1 MQKYNFPNYSPAAF
15 KGGPIMGTTQPM
27 QAMQPVPL
35 AGRYGEVMPEK
46 TKSQE
51 VKEQLSELGID
62 TSTPIG
68 SALAV
73 NLFQRAQENDIGKLK
88 EQGEYF
94 KGLMNEMA
102 DAAQKRAMEA
112 NVFAGIINLPNQF
125 SRAMAEKYRY
135 FPETMEVV
143 AQGIRPGTSFANRQY
158 INL

>member
-1 MQKYNFPNYSPAAF
+1 
-15 KGGPIMGTTQPM
+15 MGTTPM
-27 QAMQPVPL
+27 QPGMQL
-35 AGRYGEVMPEK
+35 AGRYGEAMPKMSKAE
-46 TKSQE
+46 E
-51 VKEQLSELGID
+51 VKNQLKDLGVD

-73 NLFQRAQENDIGKLK
+73 NLLQRSQEGDLGTIK

-143 AQGIRPGTSFANRQY
+143 AQGIRPGTTFANRQY

>member
-1 MQKYNFPNYSPAAF
+1 MAQYQFPNYSAAAF
-15 KGGPIMGTTQPM
+15 KGGPITGTTPFQSTGE
-27 QAMQPVPL
+27 L
-35 AGRYGEVMPEK
+35 AGRYGQALPK
-46 TKSQE
+46 RSKAQE
-51 VKEQLSELGID
+51 VKDQLAELGVD

-68 SALAV
+68 GALAM
-73 NLFQRAQENDIGKLK
+73 NLLQRAQESDIGTIK

-112 NVFAGIINLPNQF
+112 NVFAGIMNLPNQF
-125 SRAMAEKYRY
+125 SRAMAERYRY

-143 AQGIRPGTSFANRQY
+143 AQGIRPGTSFGNRQY

>member
-1 MQKYNFPNYSPAAF
+1 MAQYQFPNYSAAAF
-15 KGGPIMGTTQPM
+15 KGGPITGTTPFQPSG
-27 QAMQPVPL
+27 QL
-35 AGRYGEVMPEK
+35 AGKYSETLSKPTK
-46 TKSQE
+46 TQE
-51 VKEQLSELGID
+51 IKAQLDELGVD

-68 SALAV
+68 SALAM
-73 NLFQRAQENDIGKLK
+73 NLLQRSQESDIGTIK

-94 KGLMNEMA
+94 KSLMNEMA

-112 NVFAGIINLPNQF
+112 NVFAGIMNLPNQF
-125 SRAMAEKYRY
+125 SRAMAERYRY

>member
-1 MQKYNFPNYSPAAF
+1 MQQYQFPNYSAAAF
-15 KGGPIMGTTQPM
+15 KGGPITGTTPF
-27 QAMQPVPL
+27 QATGQL
-35 AGRYGEVMPEK
+35 AGKYGEVMPKMSK
-46 TKSQE
+46 TENIKN
-51 VKEQLSELGID
+51 QLKELGID
-62 TSTPIG
+62 TSSPTGGLI
-68 SALAV
+68 AL
-73 NLFQRAQENDIGKLK
+73 NLLQKEDAGDINRIK
-88 EQGEYF
+88 EEGEYF

-143 AQGIRPGTSFANRQY
+143 AQGIRPGTTFANRQY

>member
-1 MQKYNFPNYSPAAF
+1 MQQSQFPNYSSPF
-15 KGGPIMGTTQPM
+15 KGGNVSLTSPFDMTGQ
-27 QAMQPVPL
+27 L
-35 AGRYGEVMPEK
+35 AGKYGEMMPKMSK
-46 TKSQE
+46 TEE
-51 VKEQLSELGID
+51 VKNQLKDLGID

-68 SALAV
+68 GALAI
-73 NLFQRAQENDIGKLK
+73 NLLQRAQESDIGNIK

-143 AQGIRPGTSFANRQY
+143 AQGIRPGTAFANRQY

>member
-1 MQKYNFPNYSPAAF
+1 MAQYQFPNYSAAAF
-15 KGGPIMGTTQPM
+15 KGGPITGTTPFQSTGE
-27 QAMQPVPL
+27 L
-35 AGRYGEVMPEK
+35 AGRYGQALPK
-46 TKSQE
+46 KSKAQE
-51 VKEQLSELGID
+51 VKDQLAELGVD

-68 SALAV
+68 GALAM
-73 NLFQRAQENDIGKLK
+73 NLLQRAQESDIGTIK

-112 NVFAGIINLPNQF
+112 NVFAGIMNLPNQF
-125 SRAMAEKYRY
+125 SRAMAERYRY

-143 AQGIRPGTSFANRQY
+143 AQGIRPGTSFGNRQY

>member
-1 MQKYNFPNYSPAAF
+1 MAQYQFPNYSAAAF
-15 KGGPIMGTTQPM
+15 KGGPITGITPFQLNTQL
-27 QAMQPVPL
+27 AGKYGDVMQPKS
-35 AGRYGEVMPEK
+35 K
-46 TKSQE
+46 TQAIKD
-51 VKEQLSELGID
+51 QLTELGVD

-73 NLFQRAQENDIGKLK
+73 NLLQRAQESDIGTIK

-112 NVFAGIINLPNQF
+112 NVFAGIMNLPNQF
-125 SRAMAEKYRY
+125 SRAMAERYRY

-143 AQGIRPGTSFANRQY
+143 AQGIRPGTAFANRQY
-158 INL
+158 VNL

>member
-1 MQKYNFPNYSPAAF
+1 MAQYQFPNYSAAAF
-15 KGGPIMGTTQPM
+15 KGGPITGTTPF
-27 QAMQPVPL
+27 QATGEL
-35 AGRYGEVMPEK
+35 AGRYGQALPQK
-46 TKSQE
+46 NKAQE
-51 VKEQLSELGID
+51 VKEQLAELGVD

-68 SALAV
+68 GALAM
-73 NLFQRAQENDIGKLK
+73 NLLQRAQESDIGIIK

-112 NVFAGIINLPNQF
+112 NVFAGIMNLPNQF
-125 SRAMAEKYRY
+125 SRAMAERYRY

-143 AQGIRPGTSFANRQY
+143 AQGIRPGTSFGNRQY

>member
-1 MQKYNFPNYSPAAF
+1 MQQYQFPNYSAAAF
-15 KGGPIMGTTQPM
+15 KGGPITGTTPFQPNG
-27 QAMQPVPL
+27 QL
-35 AGRYGEVMPEK
+35 AGKYGEMMPKMSKTEK
-46 TKSQE
+46 
-51 VKEQLSELGID
+51 VKNQLKELGID
-62 TSTPIG
+62 TSSTMGGLI
-68 SALAV
+68 AL
-73 NLFQRAQENDIGKLK
+73 NLLQKEDAGDINRIK
-88 EQGEYF
+88 EEGEYF

-143 AQGIRPGTSFANRQY
+143 AQGIRPGTTFANRQY

>member
-1 MQKYNFPNYSPAAF
+1 MQQFQFPNYSAAAF
-15 KGGPIMGTTQPM
+15 KGGPITGTTPF
-27 QAMQPVPL
+27 QATGQL
-35 AGRYGEVMPEK
+35 AGKYGEMMPKMSKAE
-46 TKSQE
+46 E
-51 VKEQLSELGID
+51 VKNQLKELGID

-68 SALAV
+68 GAIAS
-73 NLFQRAQENDIGKLK
+73 NLFLRAQEDDQENLERK
-88 EQGEYF
+88 GEYL

-143 AQGIRPGTSFANRQY
+143 AQGIRPGTTFANRQY

>member
-1 MQKYNFPNYSPAAF
+1 MKQFQFPNYSAAAF
-15 KGGPIMGTTQPM
+15 KGGPVVGVSQ
-27 QAMQPVPL
+27 MQPTGQL
-35 AGRYGEVMPEK
+35 AGKYSDAMTEK
-46 TKSQE
+46 SKAQQ
-51 VKEQLSELGID
+51 VKDQLSELGVD

-68 SALAV
+68 GALAI
-73 NLFQRAQENDIGKLK
+73 NLLQRAQESDMGQIR

>member
-1 MQKYNFPNYSPAAF
+1 MQQYQFPNYSAAAF
-15 KGGPIMGTTQPM
+15 KGGPVAGTSSFKPGM
-27 QAMQPVPL
+27 QL
-35 AGRYGEVMPEK
+35 AGRYGEAMPK
-46 TKSQE
+46 MTKAEE
-51 VKEQLSELGID
+51 VKNQLKDLGVD

-73 NLFQRAQENDIGKLK
+73 NLLQRSQESDLGTIKQ
-88 EQGEYF
+88 QGEYF

-143 AQGIRPGTSFANRQY
+143 AQGIRPGTTFANRQY

>member
-1 MQKYNFPNYSPAAF
+1 MQQYQFPNYSAAAF
-15 KGGPIMGTTQPM
+15 KGGPITGTTPF
-27 QAMQPVPL
+27 QATGQL
-35 AGRYGEVMPEK
+35 AGKYGEVMPKMSK
-46 TKSQE
+46 TEE
-51 VKEQLSELGID
+51 VKNQLKDLGID

-68 SALAV
+68 GALAI
-73 NLFQRAQENDIGKLK
+73 NLLQRSQESDLGTIK

-143 AQGIRPGTSFANRQY
+143 AQGIRPGTTFANRQY